1 MSRYSVYR
9 VKYARVIP
17 SFVLTMVALGLLS
30 YGFAAALPQT
40 KTVATGAK
48 AKAKGRIVQ
57 RDEDTLIIA
66 DSAGAKTV
74 VLLTDSTSV
83 LPAMS
88 LLSSAAVPPVKLRLV
103 ST

>member
-1 MSRYSVYR
+1 KAWRSFRPAGCSKSLGLELCLESVCKAAKYTGSLLKLRGGKMSRYCVHR
-9 VKYARVIP
+9 VRYARVIP

-57 RDEDTLIIA
+57 REE
-66 DSAGAKTV
+66 
-74 VLLTDSTSV
+74 
-83 LPAMS
+83 
-88 LLSSAAVPPVKLRLV
+88 
-103 ST
+103 